1 MTDGQLKLLQK
12 GGLRVRIAPSP
23 TGPFHIGTART
34 ALFNYLLARHNN
46 GAFVIRIED
55 TDKSRSHRRW
65 EKDILDG
72 LHWLSLDWDEG
83 PDIGGPYGPYRQSER
98 TAIYQG
104 YIQKLLD
111 EDKAYRCFCTP
122 EDLEAQRQDQLSR
135 GELPHYTSQCRTLSP
150 EEVNKNLKRGKPF
163 VIRLKVP
170 HGGKIVFEDAIC
182 GRVEFETGVLG
193 DFIIS
198 KGINQPLYN
207 LAVVIDDYEM
217 KINYVVRG
225 ADHISNTP
233 KQILIQQALGLPQPE
248 YAHLPLVLSPEK
260 RKLSKR
266 EEVVAVSDYREQGYL
281 PQALI
286 NFIVLL
292 GWSAGEEKDIY
303 TLPMLV
309 EKFSLDQIQKS
320 GAVFDVKKLD
330 WMNGYY
336 IRQESLPA
344 LTKMCIPFLIK
355 GGLLISENHQAKEK
369 FTPTYRLT
377 QTEEEVTFAYLEK
390 VISLYQER
398 LKKLSEVVELTDFF
412 FQKELNYETGLLP
425 WKEQSLS
432 EVKRILK
439 QLKKQLAKLSENQ
452 WTEESLKALLL
463 KETERE
469 GDKGVVLWPFRAALT
484 GKEQSAG
491 PFEIAS
497 ALGKVKVLDRLNS
510 ALGKL

>member
-55 TDKSRSHRRW
+55 TDKSRSQRHW

-72 LHWLSLDWDEG
+72 LRWLSLDWDEG

-98 TAIYQG
+98 TAIYQR

-122 EDLEAQRQDQLSR
+122 EDLEAQRQYQLSLGNPPR
-135 GELPHYTSQCRTLSP
+135 YTGKCQSLSS
-150 EEVNKNLKRGKPF
+150 EEIKKNLREGKPF
-163 VIRLKVP
+163 IVRLKVSS
-170 HGGKIVFEDAIC
+170 GGKVIFKDAVAD
-182 GRVEFETGVLG
+182 RVAFSADDLG

-207 LAVVIDDYEM
+207 LAVVVDDHEM

-233 KQILIQQALGLPQPE
+233 KQILIQQALELPQPE

-286 NFIVLL
+286 NFIALL

-303 TLPMLV
+303 TLPTLI

-336 IRQESLPA
+336 IRQESLPS

-355 GGLLISENHQAKEK
+355 GGLLISENHQTKEK

-412 FQKELNYETGLLP
+412 FQKELNYETGLLS
-425 WKEQSLS
+425 WKEQPLS

-439 QLKKQLAKLSENQ
+439 QLKKQLAKLSEDQ
-452 WTEESLKALLL
+452 WTEEYLKALLL

-469 GDKGVVLWPFRAALT
+469 GDKGMVLWPFRVALT

-497 ALGKVKVLDRLNS
+497 ALGKEKVLDRLDS
-510 ALGKL
+510 ALEKL

>member
-1 MTDGQLKLLQK
+1 MTDGRLKLLQK

-55 TDKSRSHRRW
+55 TDGSRSQRRW

-83 PDIGGPYGPYRQSER
+83 PDIGGPYEPYRQSER
-98 TAIYQG
+98 TAIYQR
-104 YIQKLLD
+104 YIKRLLD

-122 EDLEAQRQDQLSR
+122 EELEAQRQYQLSIGQPPR
-135 GELPHYTSQCRTLSP
+135 YTGKCRSLSL
-150 EEVNKNLKRGKPF
+150 EEIKKNLRAGKSF
-163 VIRLKVP
+163 VVRLKVSP
-170 HGGKIVFEDAIC
+170 GEKVIFKDAIVD
-182 GRVEFETGVLG
+182 RVIFNTDELG
-193 DFIIS
+193 DFVIA
-198 KGINQPLYN
+198 KGMDQPLYN

-233 KQILIQQALGLPQPE
+233 KQILIQQVLGLPQPE

-266 EEVVAVSDYREQGYL
+266 EGVVAVSDYREQGYL

-286 NFIVLL
+286 NFIALL
-292 GWSAGEEKDIY
+292 GWSAGEDKDIY
-303 TLPMLV
+303 PLLSLV
-309 EKFSLDQIQKS
+309 EKFSLAQIQKG
-320 GAVFDVKKLD
+320 GAVFDIKRLD

-336 IRQESLPA
+336 IRQESLPS
-344 LTKMCIPFLIK
+344 LTKMCIPFLVK
-355 GGLLISENHQAKEK
+355 GGLLTKEDHLKEK
-369 FTPTYRLT
+369 FTPTYCIS
-377 QTEEEVTFAYLEK
+377 QTGEKVTFAYLEK
-390 VISLYQER
+390 VVSLYQER
-398 LKKLSEVVELTDFF
+398 LKKLSEIVELTNFF
-412 FQKELNYETGLLP
+412 FQKELKYESKLLA
-425 WKEQSLS
+425 WKEQPLS
-432 EVKRILK
+432 EVKRVLK
-439 QLKKQLAKLSENQ
+439 QLKKQLAKLPEDQ
-452 WTEESLKALLL
+452 WTEEDLKALLL

-469 GDKGVVLWPFRAALT
+469 GDRGTVLWPFRVALT

-497 ALGKVKVLDRLNS
+497 ALGKRKVLDRLDS
-510 ALGKL
+510 ALKKP